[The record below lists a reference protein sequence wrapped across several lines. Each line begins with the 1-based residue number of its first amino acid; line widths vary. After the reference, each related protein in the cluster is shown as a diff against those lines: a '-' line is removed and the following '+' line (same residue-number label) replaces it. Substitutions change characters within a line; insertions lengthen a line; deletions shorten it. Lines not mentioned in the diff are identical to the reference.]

1 MTDRINSVG
10 GSSWWPELTAPSGD
24 LAFSD
29 VEQVEQDQQA
39 KQVEP
44 QVAHELTRASGE
56 RANSQAAEAFYAR
69 TGTDGQW
76 LRHHFLRPQGAGG
89 DDAAR
94 ATPRGPDGKTE
105 VRDSV
110 DEGTGKLASA
120 AVASQVELR
129 RADGEV
135 VELVW
140 QPAEL
145 GLGPQRPAQVMVGEA
160 EIERKLFSAFGLDLS
175 AARQRL
181 RQTLGTAGD
190 PLEQIWPYVRQGAT
204 KQRVAALA
212 ATLAAD
218 GTYRLRL
225 EVDKQVMAAVAD
237 DEMVV
242 RVETR
247 AATPDGVG
255 TSVSGESRT
264 GGGAHGAP
272 QAERDGRSA
281 RASQVEKRTEAPRAT
296 KSQSAET
303 GAPSPQDGGAD
314 EAVGQRL
321 VPNDQSK
328 SSPQGSGGNTDPVM
342 AIKSEL
348 EKSGAALAEGASE
361 FMRGLVLG
369 DFAESESLAAV
380 AGQIVGGLIP
390 VYGQLADVRDLVAA
404 LKQVAEG
411 KEGAWASLGLAAVGF
426 VPLFGDMVKA
436 GKRVDPGV
444 PELLRRAGVDKELM
458 RLAKSGGAAIGAKLA
473 AERLGGSER
482 LLATLNELGKGLQD
496 GRLADTG
503 RLRESV
509 RKLASGYDAEL
520 EQRVAERIKRSG
532 AKVDDEALAK
542 VRADVQD
549 ELLDEAYQR
558 YIELERAAEVL
569 RTKRLAD
576 GTKVALGAR
585 SAEELSEA
593 GLRALPAEVSEADLY
608 YKTADGVV
616 HVEEVKSTFRAL
628 NHKLKKVKK
637 VAEGARDDREKLQRI
652 MKDTQLG
659 RYVKWEQE
667 GATAGE
673 VRAFTVYVPKE
684 SAHFDELLDEDFLNA
699 LKRLESV
706 SGRRLLQI
714 GDREFST
721 VELEQMYKDA
731 EKLID
736 KWKEKNPQ
744 ASEKESHEWVDERFG
759 TLERAEQTLSRR
771 YGVSGEPQ

>member
-1 MTDRINSVG
+1 MAV
-10 GSSWWPELTAPSGD
+10 
-24 LAFSD
+24 FD

-39 KQVEP
+39 KPVEP

-94 ATPRGPDGKTE
+94 ATLSGPDGKTE

-110 DEGTGKLASA
+110 DEGTGKLASMS
-120 AVASQVELR
+120 VASRVELR

-145 GLGPQRPAQVMVGEA
+145 GLGLQRPAQVMVGEA

-181 RQTLGTAGD
+181 RQTLGAAGD
-190 PLEQIWPYVRQGAT
+190 PLEQTWLYVRQGAT

-225 EVDKQVMAAVAD
+225 EVDKQLMAAVAD

-247 AATPDGVG
+247 AATPDGAG
-255 TSVSGESRT
+255 TSVSDESRT

-272 QAERDGRSA
+272 QGERDGRSA
-281 RASQVEKRTEAPRAT
+281 RASQVEKRTEAPRGA

-303 GAPSPQDGGAD
+303 NAPSPQDGGAD

-321 VPNDQSK
+321 VPDDQSE
-328 SSPQGSGGNTDPVM
+328 SLPQGSGGDTDPVM

-348 EKSGAALAEGASE
+348 EKSGAALAEGVSE
-361 FMRGLVLG
+361 FMRGLALG

-426 VPLFGDMVKA
+426 VPLFGDVVKA
-436 GKRVDPGV
+436 GTRVDGAL
-444 PELLRRAGVDKELM
+444 ELLRRAGVDEELR
-458 RLAKSGGAAIGAKLA
+458 RLAESGGAAIGAKLA

-520 EQRVAERIKRSG
+520 EQRVAEEIAKSKRRG
-532 AKVDDEALAK
+532 EKMDDEKLGE
-542 VRADVQD
+542 VRESVQKA
-549 ELLDEAYQR
+549 LLDEAYQR
-558 YIELERAAEVL
+558 YSELERAAEVL

-576 GTKVALGAR
+576 GTKVTLGAR
-585 SAEELSEA
+585 SAEELKEA

-628 NHKLKKVKK
+628 NEQLEKVEKI
-637 VAEGARDDREKLQRI
+637 AEGAGDNREELQRI
-652 MKDTQLG
+652 MTQTQLG
-659 RYVKWEQE
+659 RYAKWAQE

-673 VRAFTVYVPKE
+673 VRAFKVYVPKE
-684 SAHFDELLDEDFLNA
+684 SAHFDELLDLRYVDA
-699 LKRLESV
+699 VGQLESV

-714 GDREFST
+714 GDREFSADD
-721 VELEQMYKDA
+721 LQQMYDDA
-731 EKLID
+731 KELID

-744 ASEKESHEWVDERFG
+744 ASKKELHMWIDERFG
-759 TLERAEQTLSRR
+759 TLERAEQTLRRR
-771 YGVSGEPQ
+771 YGVSSEPK